1 LRNGKTAELD
11 IEKEELQR
19 ARKQI
24 QQLEKIVQILEKNNE
39 SLAAS
44 NGTLLQ
50 DNTLFHYKI
59 EQIDRLI
66 DMVAPKA
73 NELRVKAS
81 RIGNNRHR
89 YEEYL
94 NEVSSF
100 IRNVANRGITF
111 E

>member
-1 LRNGKTAELD
+1 VAELD
-11 IEKEELQR
+11 IEKEESQR
-19 ARKQI
+19 VRKQI
-24 QQLEKIVQILEKNNE
+24 QQLEKMVQILETNNE

-59 EQIDRLI
+59 EQTDRLI
-66 DMVAPKA
+66 DMVARKA
-73 NELRVKAS
+73 NELRVKAA
-81 RIGNNRHR
+81 RIANNRHR

-100 IRNVANRGITF
+100 IRNVANRGISF